1 MYGGGDR
8 ASARRPPDI
17 RGERG
22 VTAGRLEPGCTE
34 AATEHVLDGHRT
46 CEVNETSQPSGWD
59 DEGTEA
65 ATEHLLDGHLT
76 CEVNETSRRR
86 RWSGRRPEADVEH
99 KLRRAETRSKA
110 EGKIKSGS
118 HDVAIHVRERR
129 KERVTITRPRVM
141 RWSNARIPSR
151 SVESGEAII

>member
-34 AATEHVLDGHRT
+34 AATEH
-46 CEVNETSQPSGWD
+46 
-59 DEGTEA
+59 
-65 ATEHLLDGHLT
+65 LLDGHLT
-76 CEVNETSRRR
+76 CEVNEASRPR

-110 EGKIKSGS
+110 EGKIKGGS

-151 SVESGEAII
+151 FVESGEAII